1 MREPTIY
8 RVFLLP
14 STLEF
19 DIAVTR
25 AAHFAPRGPRFKVVF
40 GESGAAKEPAPAPIE
55 ETIGMGWLMALDTRM
70 AIERGRRW
78 QALLFLN
85 MLRDQALGIA
95 CIRHGEPSDY
105 ARGTDRLPRGV
116 TESYEQTLARSL
128 NVDELLRALA
138 LATKELLLEV
148 ERVKPELAG
157 ALDETLREITDSR

>member
-1 MREPTIY
+1 
-8 RVFLLP
+8 
-14 STLEF
+14 
-19 DIAVTR
+19 
-25 AAHFAPRGPRFKVVF
+25 
-40 GESGAAKEPAPAPIE
+40 
-55 ETIGMGWLMALDTRM
+55 MALARN
-70 AIERGRRW
+70 RPW
-78 QALLFLN
+78 QALLFVNL
-85 MLRDQALGIA
+85 LRDQALGLA

-105 ARGTDRLPRGV
+105 ARGTDRLPCGV